1 MRVIWVR
8 LWQLTF
14 TGLWAIALS
23 LALFSSNSRLALAQ
37 SKRNYEGLSPN
48 TLTSFM
54 PLESLVPRLA
64 KAGLA
69 SDRIRRSQVS
79 PIKKIQSGSV
89 SEHYSS
95 LNRRN
100 LGSLRQAKCFLPPH
114 LPLLKA
120 FARKNQLKFT
130 TSDRPTFWLYLPYT
144 FPTNSYGE
152 FSLKNADNKLYRARF
167 PLPATPGIISI
178 ELPARTAPL
187 EVNKHYRWSVALE
200 CSTKTTTNNL
210 SNSNSLTGLVK
221 RLPVSLKL
229 EQELETVS
237 VPIHL
242 ASAYGKYGIW
252 HNTVT
257 RLMSFLLQQ
266 PPNFTLKEAWRRFLG
281 DR

>member
-8 LWQLTF
+8 LWQLIF

-54 PLESLVPRLA
+54 PLE
-64 KAGLA
+64 
-69 SDRIRRSQVS
+69 SQVS

-144 FPTNSYGE
+144 FPANSYGE